1 MSIQSYIDVHGKT
14 VEIHR
19 ATKTV
24 DSSGFPKWTYAVKHR
39 NQRAAFVP
47 SATTEVERGGRML
60 SVRSVTMSFAAGTD
74 VLIDDRVVLKNA
86 DGTTDTFDI
95 KERRDVGQ
103 FGPDHAMSRILCV
116 AEEPA

>member
-1 MSIQSYIDVHGKT
+1 MSVESYIDAHGKT

-19 ATKTV
+19 ATKTI

-39 NQRAAFVP
+39 NQRASIVP
-47 SATTEVERGGRML
+47 GATSEIDRGGRMV
-60 SVRSVTMSFAAGTD
+60 SVRTVTMSFSSDTD

-95 KERRDVGQ
+95 KERTDVGQ
-103 FGPDHAMSRILCV
+103 FGKDHAMSRILCS